1 MMRKKHSFLL
11 TILPDENDNAPIHG
25 RLEVIATGQ
34 TEVFSSLEELKALLD
49 LEIRSVAKGMSPQ
62 SLSGSQSQVS
72 A

>member
-1 MMRKKHSFLL
+1 MRKKHSFLL

-34 TEVFSSLEELKALLD
+34 AEMFSSLEELQALLEF
-49 LEIRSVAKGMSPQ
+49 EIRAVSKEMSPTT
-62 SLSGSQSQVS
+62 LSGSQSQIS

>member
-1 MMRKKHSFLL
+1 MRKKHSFLL

-34 TEVFSSLEELKALLD
+34 TEVFSSLEELRTLLEQ
-49 LEIRSVAKGMSPQ
+49 EIRAVAKGMSSQ
-62 SLSGSQSQVS
+62 TLSGSQSQIS